1 MRAAPLALLVCLA
14 CGLSSEQRYDVTGH
28 VEDVDAEHAQLR
40 IAHDEIPGF
49 MPAMTMSFDV
59 ASPAVLE
66 AAEPGARVRFTLLRS
81 ATRLSITHLE
91 VIEVGA
97 GISGAPPRSHHLAAA
112 PGFRLVDQD
121 GAEFALEDTS
131 GAAVLLDFVFTRCPG
146 PCPILTASH
155 AELQHEL
162 RPGIRERTRFVSI
175 SLDPEYD
182 TPERLREYALA
193 RGADLSGW
201 SFLTG
206 DPEVVASVV
215 RDYYVGSTPTP
226 DGSIDHTVITFL
238 IDPQGRIAQRYFG
251 LEHPSHE
258 IAADIEAVLP

>member
-1 MRAAPLALLVCLA
+1 MRAALALLVCLG
-14 CGLSSEQRYDVTGH
+14 CGVSSEQSYDVTGR
-28 VEDVDAEHAQLR
+28 VEGVDAEREQVR

-59 ASPAVLE
+59 ASPAALE
-66 AAEPGARVRFTLLRS
+66 AAQPGDRVRFTLLRS
-81 ATRLSITHLE
+81 ATRLSITDLE

-97 GISGAPPRSHHLAAA
+97 GISGASPFPQDLEVA

-121 GAEFALEDTS
+121 GAEFALEDAA

-155 AELQHEL
+155 AELQRSL
-162 RPGIRERTRFVSI
+162 PPGIRERTRFVSI

-182 TPERLREYALA
+182 TPARLREYATA
-193 RGADLSGW
+193 RGADLAGW

-206 DPEVVASVV
+206 DPDRVASVV
-215 RDYYVGSTPTP
+215 QSYHVGSTRAP

-238 IDPQGRIAQRYFG
+238 IDPQGRIARRYFG
-251 LEHPSHE
+251 LEHPAAE
-258 IAADIEAVLP
+258 IAADVEALLP